1 MNGGAV
7 KKATTSGMINKDGVD
22 TPSFCIYLFIYSF
35 IMKHMINFKIKVANI
50 VLEVNAFNETTKKYC
65 EAFLSD
71 EDSQY
76 VISLTEKDLKNEVME
91 SNNGHVYVNEEISAL
106 YRKIADL
113 FIEHNIIVFHGSSF
127 KVNDSGFIVTARSG
141 VGKSTHVR
149 LLKEYLGNELEYI
162 NDDKPLLEINDE
174 LTLYSSPWNGKERR
188 GNNNKAPLKAII
200 FLNRGDN
207 TYRKLENK
215 EEIYFKLLSQVYLPK
230 DKAKR
235 EKGLQ
240 IIDILLKRINF
251 YEINVNMDISAASM
265 TVERIIK
272 NEIK

>member
-1 MNGGAV
+1 
-7 KKATTSGMINKDGVD
+7 
-22 TPSFCIYLFIYSF
+22 
-35 IMKHMINFKIKVANI
+35 MINFKIKVADI
-50 VLEVNAFNETTKKYC
+50 VLEINAFNETTKRYC
-65 EAFLSD
+65 GDFLSD
-71 EDSQY
+71 EEPQY
-76 VISLTEKDLKNEVME
+76 VIALSEEDLKNEVTE

-113 FIEHNIIVFHGSSF
+113 LIENDVVVFHGSSF
-127 KVNDSGFIVTARSG
+127 KVKDNGFIVTARSG

-149 LLKEYLGNELEYI
+149 LLSQYLGSDFAYI
-162 NDDKPLLEINDE
+162 NDDKPLLRIKDD
-174 LTLYSSPWNGKERR
+174 LVIYSNPWNGKERR
-188 GNNNKAPLKAII
+188 GNNTSASLKAVL

-207 TYRKLENK
+207 TYKKLDNK
-215 EEIYFKLLSQVYLPK
+215 EEVYFKLLSQIYLPR
-230 DKAKR
+230 DKVKR
-235 EKGLQ
+235 EKALK